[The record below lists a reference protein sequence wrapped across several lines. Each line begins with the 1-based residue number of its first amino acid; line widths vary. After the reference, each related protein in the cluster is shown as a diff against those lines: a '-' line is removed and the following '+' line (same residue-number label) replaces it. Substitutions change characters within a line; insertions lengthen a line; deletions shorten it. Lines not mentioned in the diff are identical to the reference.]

1 MGVVGCGP
9 VPVMVV
15 GWVLL
20 AIATGVIFARIYLR
34 LKIQRRRL
42 LVSDALMATA
52 WVFAVAEVSS
62 HVVMMNLG
70 GLDKGVGTTPVGFHG
85 GSYKLQAI
93 TKAYWFSLIP
103 FFGAVYLCRAALLSM
118 YLEIFP
124 VFMRKRRIFLW
135 MTICYNFLALLAT
148 FVVTYRLCYP
158 MDRLWDLN
166 LERACSGALGKQ
178 IFNITWALNFVGDML
193 VFFLPWLV
201 VPGLKIRP
209 KLKIGLYATFLLGL
223 ITILFSI
230 MRLVYTA
237 KSQVR
242 NSVPY
247 STVMLWAT
255 IEMNLGLIITCLPSL
270 RPYLRIKEEKS
281 RGYQG
286 PSGSGD
292 SSRRLET
299 GAMGSVAMRT
309 LSNRDSHWDAR
320 HSNGSEAEIVEAKSD
335 EEGVPSTT
343 GSIDPR

>member
-15 GWVLL
+15 GWVLV

-42 LVSDALMATA
+42 LVSDALMAAA
-52 WVFAVAEVSS
+52 WVFAVAEVST
-62 HVVMMNLG
+62 HVIMMNLG

-85 GSYKLQAI
+85 NSDKLQAI
-93 TKAYWFSLIP
+93 TKAYWFSQIP
-103 FFGAVYLCRAALLSM
+103 FFVAVYLCKAALLSM

-124 VFMRKRRIFLW
+124 VFMRKRRIFSW
-135 MTICYNFLALLAT
+135 MTICYNILALVAT
-148 FVVTYRLCYP
+148 LVVTYRLCYP
-158 MDRLWDLN
+158 IDRLWDIN
-166 LERACSGALGKQ
+166 LERACPGSLGKKM
-178 IFNITWALNFVGDML
+178 FNISWALNFAGDML

-201 VPGLKIRP
+201 VPGLKIRT

-223 ITILFSI
+223 ITIMFSI
-230 MRLVYTA
+230 IRFVYIA

-242 NSVPY
+242 DSVPY
-247 STVMLWAT
+247 STVMLWST
-255 IEMNLGLIITCLPSL
+255 IEMNLGLIIACLPSL
-270 RPYLRIKEEKS
+270 RPYLRVEEEKS

-292 SSRRLET
+292 SSRRLES
-299 GAMGSVAMRT
+299 GAICSVAMHT
-309 LSNRDSHWDAR
+309 LSNCDNLWDAR

-335 EEGVPSTT
+335 EGVPSTT
-343 GSIDPR
+343 GSV